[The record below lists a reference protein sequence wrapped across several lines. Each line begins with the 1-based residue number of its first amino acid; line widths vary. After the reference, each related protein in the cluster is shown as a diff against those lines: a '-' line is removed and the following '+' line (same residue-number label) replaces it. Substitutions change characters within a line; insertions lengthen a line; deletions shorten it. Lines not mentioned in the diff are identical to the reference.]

1 MIIALGIIL
10 IIILSSVELVCIKL
24 LFTLLKRML
33 RQSSDARTDARRA
46 RYRVRAYS
54 KVAKRR
60 ALKKSRE
67 RLWEQLQR
75 KEV

>member
-1 MIIALGIIL
+1 MITLLGIIL
-10 IIILSSVELVCIKL
+10 IIILSSVELVCIIL
-24 LFTLLKRML
+24 LIILVKRML
-33 RQSSDARTDARRA
+33 RRSSDARTDARRA
-46 RYRVRAYS
+46 RYRVKAYS

>member
-1 MIIALGIIL
+1 MITALGIIL
-10 IIILSSVELVCIKL
+10 IIILSSVELICIIL
-24 LFTLLKRML
+24 LFALLKRML

-46 RYRVRAYS
+46 RYRVKAY
-54 KVAKRR
+54 KRVNARR